1 MSGKSKGK
9 KGGKGKLKVLLLLVL
24 IALAVAWYQKQ
35 DESKKRYLKHLGK
48 QLPYLPAR
56 YYA

>member
-1 MSGKSKGK
+1 MSGKSEER
-9 KGGKGKLKVLLLLVL
+9 KGGKGRLGLLLLL
-24 IALAVAWYQKQ
+24 ALTALAVAWYLRQ